1 MEGAAAQLMRRPEE
15 QDVKRGRGN
24 RCRRRTGGWR
34 RDVEELELFCMS
46 GISQEG
52 KCVAFEAMTGVL
64 ENDEHVWL
72 PKGGM

>member
-1 MEGAAAQLMRRPEE
+1 M
-15 QDVKRGRGN
+15 
-24 RCRRRTGGWR
+24 
-34 RDVEELELFCMS
+34 EELWLLCMS

-64 ENDEHVWL
+64 ENDEHVRL